1 LELTAIGFA
10 YFFIE
15 YRNEPPQMVSPPPDP
30 GQARPTLADG
40 FAEIERT
47 AESAIDDLARM
58 VAIDTTFPPGAG
70 YAAFAGLMEDAVAA
84 LDLDC
89 QRVDVPEHLWR
100 VANGPAQGRRT
111 NLIARRRS
119 DKPVL
124 GLYFHVDTVPAAPGW
139 TTDPFQLTRDDD
151 RLIGLGAA
159 DMKGTI
165 AAVLLALRA
174 ADAIGLPLGYD
185 PMLLLCTDEEA
196 GLYPGVRYLAE
207 QGLLEGHILNF
218 NGAAAPRIWAGCFG
232 LFTLLVRVRGRTVH
246 ASEARTAGSN
256 ANAIEAALPIL
267 NALAAL
273 KPDIAART
281 SALPAP
287 PHATHPLAA
296 QLDISAAHGG
306 QCGGQTPSLF
316 EILVCRRYAPEEDF
330 QAARAKIENAVFA
343 AAPGTDVDVVLTG
356 HLMPTSDP
364 TGPHWPR
371 WQEALSA
378 GFGYTPDDFAKWGAT
393 GSSDFGWVQRTG
405 MQEIL
410 LTGLGR
416 PESRIHAPG
425 EFTTR
430 ADIVA
435 LAKSVLAY
443 LSAEFRSDLSPET
456 LAAR

>member
-1 LELTAIGFA
+1 M
-10 YFFIE
+10 
-15 YRNEPPQMVSPPPDP
+15 NSPPSPP
-30 GQARPTLADG
+30 GPTLADS

-58 VAIDTTFPPGAG
+58 IAVDTSFPPGAG
-70 YAAFAGLMEDAVAA
+70 YGAFAALMENVLAT
-84 LDLDC
+84 LRLEC
-89 QRVDVPEHLWR
+89 QRVDVPDHLWR
-100 VANGPAQGRRT
+100 VAGGPAHGTRT

-119 DKPVL
+119 GKPAL
-124 GLYFHVDTVPAAPGW
+124 GLYFHIDTVPASPGW
-139 TTDPFQLTRDDD
+139 TTDPLRLTRDGD

-174 ADAIGLPLGYD
+174 AERTGLQLGYD
-185 PMLLLCTDEEA
+185 PMLLLCTDEEG

-218 NGAAAPRIWAGCFG
+218 NGVAAPRIWAGCFG
-232 LFTLLVRVRGRTVH
+232 LFTLLVKVHGRTVH
-246 ASEARTAGSN
+246 ASEAARAGAG

-273 KPDIAART
+273 KPEIAKRV

-287 PHATHPLAA
+287 PGATGPLAA

-306 QCGGQTPSLF
+306 ECGGQIPSQF
-316 EILVCRRYAPEEDF
+316 EISSAAATRRRRTL
-330 QAARAKIENAVFA
+330 AARSEIENAIRTA
-343 AAPGTDVDVVLTG
+343 ALHAAIEIVLTG

-371 WQEALSA
+371 WQDALSA
-378 GFGYTPDDFAKWGAT
+378 GFGYAPDEFAKWGAT
-393 GSSDFGWVQRTG
+393 SCSDFGWVQATG

-416 PESRIHAPG
+416 TNSRIHAPG
-425 EFTTR
+425 EFTTLT
-430 ADIVA
+430 DIVT

-443 LSAEFRSDLSPET
+443 LSAEFRPDLSPEAT
-456 LAAR
+456 AIG

>member
-1 LELTAIGFA
+1 
-10 YFFIE
+10 
-15 YRNEPPQMVSPPPDP
+15 MVSPPP
-30 GQARPTLADG
+30 RPRPAEPTTLADG

-58 VAIDTTFPPGAG
+58 VAIDTTFPPGTG
-70 YAAFAGLMEDAVAA
+70 YVSFARLMERSVAA
-84 LDLDC
+84 LGLEC

-100 VANGPAQGRRT
+100 IAGGPAQGIRT
-111 NLIARRRS
+111 NLMARRRS
-119 DKPVL
+119 GRPVL
-124 GLYFHVDTVPAAPGW
+124 GLYFHIDTVPAAPGW
-139 TTDPFQLTRDDD
+139 ATDPFRLTRDGD

-174 ADAIGLPLGYD
+174 GDKIGLPLGYD
-185 PMLLLCTDEEA
+185 PLLLFCTDEEG

-218 NGAAAPRIWAGCFG
+218 NGSAAPRIWAGCFG
-232 LFTLLVRVRGRTVH
+232 LFTLLVRVHGRTLH
-246 ASEARTAGSN
+246 ASEARRAGSS

-267 NALAAL
+267 NGLATL
-273 KPDIAART
+273 KPKIAMRT

-287 PHATHPLAA
+287 PHATSPLTA

-306 QCGGQTPSLF
+306 QCGGQIPSLF

-330 QAARAKIENAVFA
+330 QTARAEIENVIAE
-343 AAPGTDVDVVLTG
+343 AAPGAEVEMVLTG

-378 GFGYTPDDFAKWGAT
+378 GFDYAPKDFAKWGAT
-393 GSSDFGWVQRTG
+393 SCSDFGWVQKTG
-405 MQEIL
+405 MQEVL

-416 PESRIHAPG
+416 PESRVHAPG
-425 EFTTR
+425 EFTTLT
-430 ADIVA
+430 DIVA

-443 LSAEFRSDLSPET
+443 LSLQFRPDLSPET
-456 LAAR
+456 TSAR

>member
-1 LELTAIGFA
+1 
-10 YFFIE
+10 
-15 YRNEPPQMVSPPPDP
+15 MVSPPPSP
-30 GQARPTLADG
+30 GQANPTLVDG

-47 AESAIDDLARM
+47 AEHAVDDLARM
-58 VAIDTTFPPGAG
+58 VAVDTTFPPGAG
-70 YAAFAGLMEDAVAA
+70 YEAFAGLMQSAVAA
-84 LDLDC
+84 LGLDW

-100 VANGPAQGRRT
+100 VAGGPAHGRRT
-111 NLIARRRS
+111 NLIGRRRS
-119 DKPVL
+119 GKPVL
-124 GLYFHVDTVPAAPGW
+124 GLYFHIDTVPAAPGW
-139 TTDPFQLTRDDD
+139 TTNPFRLTRDGD

-174 ADAIGLPLGYD
+174 ADTIGLPLGYD
-185 PMLLLCTDEEA
+185 PMLLLCTDEEG

-232 LFTLLVRVRGRTVH
+232 LFTLLLRVHGKTVH
-246 ASEARTAGSN
+246 ASAAGSAGAS

-273 KPDIAART
+273 KPKIAART
-281 SALPAP
+281 STLPAP
-287 PHATHPLAA
+287 PQATHPLAA

-306 QCGGQTPSLF
+306 QCGGQIPSLF

-330 QAARAKIENAVFA
+330 QTARAEIENAIAA
-343 AAPGTDVDVVLTG
+343 AAPGADVEVLLTG

-371 WQEALSA
+371 WQEAMSA
-378 GFGYTPDDFAKWGAT
+378 GFGYAPDEFAKWGAT
-393 GSSDFGWVQRTG
+393 SCSDFGWVQQTG

-416 PESRIHAPG
+416 PDNKVHAPG

-443 LSAEFRSDLSPET
+443 LSAEFRPDLSPET
-456 LAAR
+456 AVIHSF

>member
-1 LELTAIGFA
+1 MISPTPSPGRAGPKLAAGF
-10 YFFIE
+10 
-15 YRNEPPQMVSPPPDP
+15 
-30 GQARPTLADG
+30 T
-40 FAEIERT
+40 EIERT
-47 AESAIDDLARM
+47 ADRAVDDLARM

-70 YAAFAGLMEDAVAA
+70 YEAFAGFMESAVAP
-84 LDLDC
+84 LGLDC
-89 QRVDVPEHLWR
+89 QRVDVPEHLWH
-100 VANGPAQGRRT
+100 VAGGPAQGRRT

-139 TTDPFQLTRDDD
+139 TSDPFQLTRDGD

-174 ADAIGLPLGYD
+174 ADTIGLPLRYD

-232 LFTLLVRVRGRTVH
+232 LFTLLLRVRGRTRH
-246 ASEARTAGSN
+246 ASEAASAGVD

-273 KPDIAART
+273 KPTIAART
-281 SALPAP
+281 STLPAP
-287 PHATHPLAA
+287 PHATHPLAG

-306 QCGGQTPSLF
+306 QCGGQIPSLF
-316 EILVCRRYAPEEDF
+316 EVLVCRRYAPEEDF
-330 QAARAKIENAVFA
+330 QAARAEIENAIFA
-343 AAPGTDVDVVLTG
+343 AAPRAAVEVVLTG

-378 GFGYTPDDFAKWGAT
+378 GFGYAPDDFAKWGAT
-393 GSSDFGWVQRTG
+393 SCSDFGWVQRTG

-425 EFTTR
+425 EFTTVT
-430 ADIVA
+430 DIVA

-443 LSAEFRSDLSPET
+443 LSAEFRPDLSPET
-456 LAAR
+456 IAVR

>member
-1 LELTAIGFA
+1 MI
-10 YFFIE
+10 
-15 YRNEPPQMVSPPPDP
+15 SPPPGP
-30 GQARPTLADG
+30 GPASPTLADG

-47 AESAIDDLARM
+47 AERAIDDLARM

-70 YAAFAGLMEDAVAA
+70 YEAFAGLMESAVAA
-84 LDLDC
+84 LGLDC

-100 VANGPAQGRRT
+100 VTGGPAQGRRT

-119 DKPVL
+119 GRPVL

-139 TTDPFQLTRDDD
+139 ETDPLLLTRDGD

-165 AAVLLALRA
+165 TAVLLALRA
-174 ADAIGLPLGYD
+174 ADTIGLPLGYD
-185 PMLLLCTDEEA
+185 PMLLHCTDEEG
-196 GLYPGVRYLAE
+196 GLYPGIRYLAE
-207 QGLLEGHILNF
+207 QDLLEGHILNF

-232 LFTLLVRVRGRTVH
+232 LFTLLVRVHGRTLH
-246 ASEARTAGSN
+246 ASEAASAGSG

-273 KPDIAART
+273 KPKIAERT

-306 QCGGQTPSLF
+306 QCGGQIPSRF
-316 EILVCRRYAPEEDF
+316 EILICRRYAPEEDF
-330 QAARAKIENAVFA
+330 LATRSEIELTVRE
-343 AAPGTDVDVVLTG
+343 AAPHTEIEMVLTG

-378 GFGYTPDDFAKWGAT
+378 GFGYAPDEFAKWGAT
-393 GSSDFGWVQRTG
+393 SCSDFGWVQAIG

-416 PESRIHAPG
+416 PESRVHAPG
-425 EFTTR
+425 EFTTL

-443 LSAEFRSDLSPET
+443 LSAEFRPDLSPE
-456 LAAR
+456 AVAGR

>member
-1 LELTAIGFA
+1 
-10 YFFIE
+10 
-15 YRNEPPQMVSPPPDP
+15 MVSPPPSP
-30 GQARPTLADG
+30 RPAEPSLADG
-40 FAEIERT
+40 LAEIERT
-47 AESAIDDLARM
+47 AEIAVDDLARM

-70 YAAFAGLMEDAVAA
+70 YEAFAGLMEGSVAA
-84 LDLDC
+84 LGLQC
-89 QRVDVPEHLWR
+89 LRIDVPERLWH
-100 VANGPAQGRRT
+100 VAGGRARGVRS

-119 DKPVL
+119 GRPVL
-124 GLYFHVDTVPAAPGW
+124 GFYFHVDTVPAAPGW
-139 TTDPFQLTRDDD
+139 TTDPLQLTRDGD

-174 ADAIGLPLGYD
+174 ADTIGLPLGYD
-185 PMLLLCTDEEA
+185 PMLLLCTDEEG

-207 QGLLEGHILNF
+207 QCLLEGHILNF

-232 LFTLLVRVRGRTVH
+232 LFTLLVRVHGKTLH
-246 ASEARTAGSN
+246 ASEARSAGSG

-273 KPDIAART
+273 KPQIAERT

-287 PHATHPLAA
+287 PHATSPLAA

-306 QCGGQTPSLF
+306 QCGGQIPSQF

-330 QAARAKIENAVFA
+330 LVARSEIESAILQ
-343 AAPGTDVDVVLTG
+343 AAPGAEIEMILTG
-356 HLMPTSDP
+356 HLVPTSDP

-378 GFGYTPDDFAKWGAT
+378 GFGYAPEDFAKWGAT
-393 GSSDFGWVQRTG
+393 SCSDFGWVQRTG
-405 MQEIL
+405 MQEVL

-416 PESRIHAPG
+416 PESRVHAPG
-425 EFTTR
+425 EFTTL

-443 LSAEFRSDLSPET
+443 LSTEFRPDLSPET
-456 LAAR
+456 ASASQLQEHAPCCP

>member
-1 LELTAIGFA
+1 MI
-10 YFFIE
+10 
-15 YRNEPPQMVSPPPDP
+15 SPPTNS
-30 GQARPTLADG
+30 RPAGSPLADG

-47 AESAIDDLARM
+47 AETAVDDLARM
-58 VAIDTTFPPGAG
+58 ISIDTSFPPGAG
-70 YAAFAGLMEDAVAA
+70 YDAFSRLMESAA
-84 LDLDC
+84 ATLGLKC
-89 QRVDVPEHLWR
+89 QRVDVPERLWR
-100 VANGPAQGRRT
+100 VDGGTAQGART

-119 DKPVL
+119 GKPTL
-124 GLYFHVDTVPAAPGW
+124 GLYFHVDTVPASPGW
-139 TTDPFQLTRDDD
+139 TTDPLRLTLDGD

-174 ADAIGLPLGYD
+174 ADRTGLPLGYD
-185 PMLLLCTDEEA
+185 PMLLLCTDEEG
-196 GLYPGVRYLAE
+196 GLYPGIRYLAE

-232 LFTLLVRVRGRTVH
+232 MFTLLVRVHGRTLH
-246 ASEARTAGSN
+246 ASEAARAGPG

-273 KPDIAART
+273 KPEIAKRI

-287 PHATHPLAA
+287 PGATHPLAP

-306 QCGGQTPSLF
+306 QCGGQIPSQF
-316 EILVCRRYAPEEDF
+316 EILICRRYAPEEYF
-330 QAARAKIENAVFA
+330 LVARREIEDVIRK
-343 AAPGTDVDVVLTG
+343 AAPHAEIEIVLTG

-378 GFGYTPDDFAKWGAT
+378 GFGYAPDEFAKWGAT
-393 GSSDFGWVQRTG
+393 SCSDFGWVQAATG

-416 PESRIHAPG
+416 PDSRIHAPG
-425 EFTTR
+425 EFTTLS
-430 ADIVA
+430 DIVA

-443 LSAEFRSDLSPET
+443 LSAEFRPDLSPEAT
-456 LAAR
+456 AIR